1 MPAAHAVT
9 SVPWPTS
16 SWGSIE
22 VSPDAIATIA
32 SQAVLHTYGVV
43 GMAPKNKVDGI
54 ANRLTRDP
62 RHGVEVL
69 LQDETI
75 DINLYIIVEYGTRIS
90 SVAGSVANAVRFQVE
105 KALGQTIGDVNVHVQ
120 GLRVS
125 GPDA

>member
-1 MPAAHAVT
+1 MSQDRNPL
-9 SVPWPTS
+9 
-16 SWGSIE
+16 GSIE

-32 SQAVLHTYGVV
+32 SQAVLRTYGVV
-43 GMAPKNKVDGI
+43 GMAPKNMVDGI

-69 LQDETI
+69 LGDTTI

-105 KALGQTIGDVNVHVQ
+105 KALGRPIGIVNVHVQ

>member
-1 MPAAHAVT
+1 MTTETNPL
-9 SVPWPTS
+9 
-16 SWGSIE
+16 GSIE

-62 RHGVEVL
+62 RHGVEVAL
-69 LQDETI
+69 AGETI
-75 DINLYIIVEYGTRIS
+75 NINLFIIVEYGTRIS

-105 KALGQTIGDVNVHVQ
+105 KALGQAIGDVNVHVQ